1 MPTLTDQ
8 MNFDSYTD
16 LGMEAAAE
24 LVNRLTPGLDRGHAH
39 PLPTAPLP
47 RRAKAAAAEAAIWGA
62 SDALSATDAEAFF
75 SLAEALREVFQSA
88 SNGAVDEAAPMVN
101 HLLQRY
107 HAAPQLA
114 RHDGEGWHLHFHSQE
129 KEAGRAQ
136 ARGATCA
143 IALAIVIGS
152 GGSGRLG
159 VCRAAR
165 CDRVFVDTSRNGSR
179 RFCSSSC
186 LSRQKVAAFRTRKL
200 GRIKGD
206 FQSPPSG
213 SESTPPAAGANSADL
228 PPRWSPE

>member
-1 MPTLTDQ
+1 

-24 LVNRLTPGLDRGHAH
+24 LVNRLTPGFDRGHPH

-47 RRAKAAAAEAAIWGA
+47 RREKAASAEAAIWGA
-62 SDALSATDAEAFF
+62 AGTISGADAESFF
-75 SLAEALREVFQSA
+75 SLAQELREVFQSA
-88 SNGAVDEAAPMVN
+88 ADGDVERVAPLVN
-101 HLLQRY
+101 DLLRRY

-129 KEAGRAQ
+129 KEAGRAR

-152 GGSGRLG
+152 GGVGRLG
-159 VCRAAR
+159 VCRADR

-179 RFCSSSC
+179 RFCCSSC
-186 LSRQKVAAFRTRKL
+186 LSRQKVAAFRTRKQNKMA
-200 GRIKGD
+200 GG
-206 FQSPPSG
+206 SPLPIPG
-213 SESTPPAAGANSADL
+213 GTSTVPTFGVEMADPATPWRAG
-228 PPRWSPE
+228 